1 MNIIE
6 IDMFSGKNRNIAIFL
21 IVILLSVIIS
31 FIAFSG
37 CSLNRMVGSTYNNDP
52 SLTLRDIDIDE
63 KEVESI
69 KTMDD
74 GMEKSYDISSD
85 ISSIADELDNPF
97 KPFYAEEETD
107 EVKNILILQ
116 DILFEDGIETC
127 KIKFN
132 DYTYILYESDTFFDI
147 YMVQSINESSVV
159 ILKGD
164 ELFTL
169 YIGEMVHD

>member
-6 IDMFSGKNRNIAIFL
+6 TDMFPGKNSKIAFSL
-21 IVILLSVIIS
+21 IMIILLMIICVS
-31 FIAFSG
+31 GVSG
-37 CSLNRMVGSTYNNDP
+37 CSLNRMVSTTYNNDP

-85 ISSIADELDNPF
+85 ISSIADELENPF

-107 EVKNILILQ
+107 EVKNILILK
-116 DILFEDGIETC
+116 DILLEDGIETC
-127 KIKFN
+127 EIKFN
-132 DYTYILYESDTFFDI
+132 DYTYILSELDTFFDI
-147 YMVQSINESSVV
+147 YMVQSINDSSVV

>member
-1 MNIIE
+1 MNIIK
-6 IDMFSGKNRNIAIFL
+6 IDMFSGKNRKIAFFPI
-21 IVILLSVIIS
+21 IILLSMIIC
-31 FIAFSG
+31 FIAVSG
-37 CSLNRMVGSTYNNDP
+37 CSLNRMVSSTYNNDP

-69 KTMDD
+69 RTMDE
-74 GMEKSYDISSD
+74 GMEKSYDIKSD

-97 KPFYAEEETD
+97 EPFYAEEETD

-127 KIKFN
+127 EIRFN
-132 DYTYILYESDTFFDI
+132 EYTYILSESETFFNI